1 MPPYIRSKTYQI
13 ATEFNKPI
21 NPTKT
26 RHYKCEWGFDLYVFS
41 PFSQV
46 FFIDPAECWLF
57 VLSRREKV
65 YSLYIGYNKKRKQ
78 KIQKQG
84 LNPARVYPIPRKEP
98 LKGGSTKE

>member
-1 MPPYIRSKTYQI
+1 VGLRLV
-13 ATEFNKPI
+13 
-21 NPTKT
+21 
-26 RHYKCEWGFDLYVFS
+26 CVFPLFAS
-41 PFSQV
+41 I

-65 YSLYIGYNKKRKQ
+65 YSLAIGHNKKRKQ

-84 LNPARVYPIPRKEP
+84 FNPARVYPIPRKEP

>member
-1 MPPYIRSKTYQI
+1 MPPIHRFKTHQI

-46 FFIDPAECWLF
+46 FFFTDPAECWLF
-57 VLSRREKV
+57 FV
-65 YSLYIGYNKKRKQ
+65 IGHNKKRKQ